1 MIDIELLC
9 PGPGRPVPRQ
19 GRTVGSWYGL
29 DHQTG
34 LVRLFWGKA
43 DRFAL
48 LEPLRGTD
56 NKSIRYSPQKAMD
69 FQSQLTIF
77 QIFNMTILLSSI

>member
-9 PGPGRPVPRQ
+9 PGPGQPCPAKD
-19 GRTVGSWYGL
+19 GRLVSWYGL

-48 LEPLRGTD
+48 LEPLRGSD
-56 NKSIRYSPQKAMD
+56 DESIRYSFQKAMD